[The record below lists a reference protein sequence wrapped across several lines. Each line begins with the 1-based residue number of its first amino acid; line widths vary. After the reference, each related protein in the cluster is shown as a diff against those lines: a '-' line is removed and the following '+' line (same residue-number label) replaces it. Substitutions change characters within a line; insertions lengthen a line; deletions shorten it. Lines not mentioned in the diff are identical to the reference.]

1 MQNADLSSE
10 AAMHFPLGCN
20 LRSLSYSIS
29 VSLGLEQCLKQLQK
43 KLDEWMIEIKKKMNE
58 WMNIPS

>member
-1 MQNADLSSE
+1 MENADLSSE
-10 AAMHFPLGCN
+10 AAMRFPLGCN

-43 KLDEWMIEIKKKMNE
+43 KLDEWMIK
-58 WMNIPS
+58 